1 MYHRKGDKVPLG
13 WGVDKEGSATTDPGA
28 ILNGGGLSPLGG
40 EERTGGYKGYGLA
53 MMVEVFCA
61 VMSAANMGKQV
72 PPWRTGRGGA
82 ANVGQCFVA
91 IDPARFG
98 GAGTA
103 ARMTELLGQM
113 KGLALAA
120 GAAEVLT
127 HGEPEQ
133 RRTVLSARE
142 GVQVHVAI
150 LNALDT
156 LAARLQVPPLPTAKA
171 SL

>member
-1 MYHRKGDKVPLG
+1 MFHRKGDKVPLG
-13 WGVDKEGSATTDPGA
+13 WGVDKEGAATTDPGA

-40 EERTGGYKGYGLA
+40 EEQTGGYKGYGLA
-53 MMVEVFCA
+53 MLVEVFCA
-61 VMSAANMGKQV
+61 VMSNANMGKQV
-72 PPWRTGRGGA
+72 PPWRTGRGGP

-91 IDPARFG
+91 IDPRRFG

-103 ARMTELLGQM
+103 MRMSELVQQM

-120 GAAEVLT
+120 GASEVLT

-133 RRTVLSARE
+133 RRTVLSARQ
-142 GVQVHVAI
+142 GVQVHSAI

-156 LAARLQVPPLPTAKA
+156 LAARLQVAPLPAAKA